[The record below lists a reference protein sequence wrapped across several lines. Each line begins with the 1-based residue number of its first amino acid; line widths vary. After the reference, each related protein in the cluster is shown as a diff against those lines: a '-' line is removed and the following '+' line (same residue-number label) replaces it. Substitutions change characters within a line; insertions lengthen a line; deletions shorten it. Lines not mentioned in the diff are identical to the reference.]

1 MLFRSVSQ
9 SRYKTGDR
17 GNAGRVI
24 GYYSVDETGRFE
36 QLEDKLKRDFRK
48 SLEFVMRIKPY
59 SESDLLKKDFL
70 TYFDIL
76 HDAEEDERKS
86 IERMNKQATD

>member
-1 MLFRSVSQ
+1 
-9 SRYKTGDR
+9 
-17 GNAGRVI
+17 
-24 GYYSVDETGRFE
+24 
-36 QLEDKLKRDFRK
+36 
-48 SLEFVMRIKPY
+48 MRIKPY